1 MRRREVIL
9 AGLSWPLLGLCG
21 ADAHAEKAAARP
33 ASTAF
38 GEDTVPA
45 LARALAAQPFKPQS
59 KQLPASLE
67 KIGYDQYRGIR
78 YNPDQALWRGLGLPF
93 QAQFFHRGFFFRDRV
108 DVYEVSGGRAQPVT
122 YRPSQFSFAGTAA
135 PSENDL
141 GYAGF
146 RLHAPLNRPEYFDE
160 VCAFL
165 GASYFRAVAKGQAY
179 GLSARGLAIKTAD
192 PAGEEF
198 PVFRAFWLERPAR
211 DARRVIVH
219 ALMDSPS
226 AAAAF
231 RFAIVPGAETV
242 FDVSM
247 RLYPRVDLDRA
258 GIAPLTSM
266 YQFDA
271 SDRNGIDDYRPAV
284 HDSDGLALINGRGE
298 QVWRPLHNPSV
309 LQESA
314 FEDEK
319 PRGFGLMQRKR
330 EFADYADSE
339 AHYEK
344 RPSLWVEPVGDWGAG
359 SVRLIEIPTADEFH
373 DNIVAYWRPA
383 QPLAAG
389 REHRFDYRL
398 HWCDRHEWL
407 PNLAAV
413 SGTRIGAAGKGARRV
428 VIDLAGGTLAELP
441 AGAEPRAAVTA
452 SKGKV
457 ANVVA
462 HAMPARGTWRVA
474 FELDPGQERSIEL
487 RMRLEDARGPL
498 SETWLYRWTA

>member
-9 AGLSWPLLGLCG
+9 AGLSWPLLGLWG
-21 ADAHAEKAAARP
+21 ANAQAAKTAATP
-33 ASTAF
+33 ASAAF

-45 LARALAAQPFKPQS
+45 LARALAAQAFKPQS

-108 DVYEVSGGRAQPVT
+108 DVYEVSDGRAQAVT
-122 YRPSQFSFAGTAA
+122 YRPSQFRFEGVSA

-211 DARRVIVH
+211 DARGAIVH

-247 RLYPRVDLDRA
+247 RLYPRVSLNRA

-271 SDRNGIDDYRPAV
+271 NDRNGIDDYRPAV

-298 QVWRPLHNPSV
+298 QIWRPLHNPSV

-314 FEDEK
+314 FEDRA

-339 AHYEK
+339 AHYER
-344 RPSLWVEPVGDWGAG
+344 RPSLWVEPVGDWGEG

-383 QPLAAG
+383 QALAAG

-407 PNLAAV
+407 PQLATVA
-413 SGTRIGAAGKGARRV
+413 GTRIGAGGKGARRV
-428 VIDLAGGTLAELP
+428 VIDLAGGALARLP
-441 AGAEPRAAVTA
+441 AGSEPRAVVWA

-462 HAMPARGTWRVA
+462 HAMPAPGSWRVA
-474 FELDPGQERSIEL
+474 FELEPGQERSVEL